1 MSGSDTGQGGIYEPL
16 LPPLQD
22 ITPKDRGP
30 IALATAVTL
39 LVISSLTVGVKL
51 WTRYATT
58 RNFGANDIAMF
69 AAITLAY
76 GQTISLS
83 LAAQKGLGRHQ
94 TAIQEPDLIEFSK
107 LFFASNILLIL
118 ALACAKAA
126 VTLLIIAIKPLRAI
140 MFACYGML
148 GCIALWG
155 VVSVFVVAFQCSP
168 NRWSL
173 GPSSGPDA
181 QTCIDQYAMQVA
193 VRAVDIAI
201 DVGIVLLPALMMRS
215 VQVPNAKRWMVV
227 TLFAIRLATP
237 VFTAV
242 SIVAYDDFYHSVPQD
257 RSWHAVTPSVWT
269 SCALNLSIV
278 TACIP
283 SIKRFLADWAA
294 GLSAITIS
302 EPFELEHSAGKT
314 GAGLTYAAGSGMG
327 SKIATRLGFATTS
340 KAEITSTVRSRSDND
355 DDDTILNTSR
365 NRSRGANGRQPDNT
379 SESVKGLTDG
389 VIMHSIDYRVEY
401 EDPTIDHR
409 DWSSRSSGGR

>member
-1 MSGSDTGQGGIYEPL
+1 MSGSDTGDGGIYEPL

-22 ITPKDRGP
+22 ITPQNRGP

-58 RNFGANDIAMF
+58 RNFGSNDIVMF

-76 GQTISLS
+76 GQTISIS
-83 LAAQKGLGRHQ
+83 LAVDKGLGRHQ
-94 TAIQEPDLIEFSK
+94 TAVKEPDLIELSK
-107 LFFASNILLIL
+107 LFYASNILLVL

-126 VTLLIIAIKPLRAI
+126 VTLLIIAIKPLRWV

-148 GCIALWG
+148 GFVAVWG
-155 VVSVFVVAFQCSP
+155 VASVFVVAFQCSP
-168 NRWSL
+168 NHWSL
-173 GPSSGPDA
+173 GPSSGADP
-181 QTCIDQYAMQVA
+181 QTCIDQYAMQIA
-193 VRAVDIAI
+193 LRAMDIAS

-215 VQVPNAKRWMVV
+215 VQVSNGKRWMVV

-257 RSWHAVTPSVWT
+257 RTWHAVTPSVWT

-294 GLSAITIS
+294 GLSAVTIS

-327 SKIATRLGFATTS
+327 SKIATKLGLSSTS
-340 KAEITSTVRSRSDND
+340 KAEITSTVRSRSDNED
-355 DDDTILNTSR
+355 DETVRNTNR
-365 NRSRGANGRQPDNT
+365 NRSRGAGGRQPDNT

-401 EDPTIDHR
+401 EDHTTDHR